1 MAEYR
6 LNLTAEEIEARLNA
20 KMTLGL
26 HTDGLIYLFVDGE
39 PVGNGIALPSGASG
53 DVVGNVDSENN
64 IVLMGNLTDGT
75 YSVKYEMDDGS
86 TVNIGELV
94 LDSNVYCSVTK
105 NLTNC
110 TISNGATSVIEG
122 ESYSA
127 TITANDGYELSSV
140 VVTMGGENVSVTG
153 GSIYIESVTG
163 DIHITAEA
171 TEIVQATNFFKTT
184 PTATTEATDGL
195 VLGGRFKSD
204 GSFRADGGGDCLL
217 THYINVM
224 AGDIV
229 EMHNLA
235 FYDASNI
242 ESKMYKSDKSAIG
255 AFLSTNTAYVTN
267 VSKTGTV
274 QTFTVAHTDAGYIR
288 ICGRPDTSIQN
299 GTGADVSVKY
309 DLSQIVIK
317 IKRNGVWL

>member
-110 TISNGATSVIEG
+110 TISNGATSVVKGEG
-122 ESYSA
+122 YSA
-127 TITANDGYELSSV
+127 TITANDGYDISSV
-140 VVTMGGENVSVTG
+140 VVTMGGANVSVTNG
-153 GSIYIESVTG
+153 VINIASVTG
-163 DIHITAEA
+163 NIVITAVAE
-171 TEIVQATNFFKTT
+171 
-184 PTATTEATDGL
+184 
-195 VLGGRFKSD
+195 
-204 GSFRADGGGDCLL
+204 
-217 THYINVM
+217 
-224 AGDIV
+224 
-229 EMHNLA
+229 
-235 FYDASNI
+235 
-242 ESKMYKSDKSAIG
+242 
-255 AFLSTNTAYVTN
+255 
-267 VSKTGTV
+267 VSKPKEPVTENILVTKEV
-274 QTFTVAHTDAGYIR
+274 
-288 ICGRPDTSIQN
+288 SIVT
-299 GTGADVSVKY
+299 GTGADRANTASYCATPFIDVSNIPKPCVISLKQTRWAFLNASDTGYIRFYIADKSGTKLASDYTHSSKMPSGVTMECNGADTKGY
-309 DLSQIVIK
+309 DDVTVTVTNDNIGTLRFAGQYVYDGTGSASEPIATLTYTPK
-317 IKRNGVWL
+317 